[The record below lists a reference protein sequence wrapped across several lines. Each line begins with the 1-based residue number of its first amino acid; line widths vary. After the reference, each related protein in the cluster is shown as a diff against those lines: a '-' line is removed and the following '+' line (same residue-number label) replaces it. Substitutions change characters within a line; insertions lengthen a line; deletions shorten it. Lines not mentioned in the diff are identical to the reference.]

1 MPNFSTPIGL
11 IWIGP
16 PVAAEDTPAKAKKGG
31 SRRAEIRPYIEAQQV
46 LLADLDDG
54 GDVLTYS
61 TIAVGV
67 DMSVAE
73 RNAEAQVNVRYE
85 RLIGWDNNVR
95 DQDIISGLARGSARR
110 DAQLVD

>member
-1 MPNFSTPIGL
+1 MPSQTLPGIKLLLASAALVALPSVAHAQLLDTDWSDMDDGA
-11 IWIGP
+11 P
-16 PVAAEDTPAKAKKGG
+16 AAEAPAKAKKGS

-73 RNAEAQVNVRYE
+73 RNAEM
-85 RLIGWDNNVR
+85 
-95 DQDIISGLARGSARR
+95 
-110 DAQLVD
+110 DAKESKDR